1 MNVQT
6 RDELIEKLC
15 KGSDRQIDDSLKP
28 RLKALQG
35 RPNEEGVQCELLGII
50 DDCVYAALASGFT
63 IKVLHVML
71 MNIGYT
77 EGKLADRNKLLSTDL
92 TENEKHVL
100 QDRFKWEAAQHSL

>member
-15 KGSDRQIDDSLKP
+15 EGSDRQIDDSIKP

-35 RPNEEGVQCELLGII
+35 RPNEEEVQCELLGII
-50 DDCVYAALASGFT
+50 DDCVYTALASGFT
-63 IKVLHVML
+63 IRVLHMML

-77 EGKLADRNKLLSTDL
+77 ESKLAARNKIFSTDL
-92 TENEKHVL
+92 TKSEKNAL
-100 QDRFKWEAAQHSL
+100 QDKFKWEAAQYSL